1 MQAESQPIP
10 FDEFAR
16 HISTI
21 FDDIEAQGSEVV
33 VEREGKLFSLRPRR
47 GRRAPAKPRHLMPN
61 DALLDIIGLGG
72 PGDPNGPTDVSANK
86 HRYLA
91 EAAADLHEPAV
102 GPGESP
108 DQPHGTTG
116 SAATLRATCEETSA
130 GDRDQ
135 VKGSREP

>member
-1 MQAESQPIP
+1 MQAEPQPIP

-16 HISTI
+16 HITTI
-21 FDDIEAQGSEVV
+21 FDAVEAQGAGMV
-33 VEREGKLFSLRPRR
+33 VERAGKLYSLRLRR

-91 EAAADLHEPAV
+91 DAAARSCASIPIR
-102 GPGESP
+102 SIRSSMR
-108 DQPHGTTG
+108 
-116 SAATLRATCEETSA
+116 SALR
-130 GDRDQ
+130 
-135 VKGSREP
+135 